1 MTTIDVKVEGLAH
14 LRDVLIDKIP
24 AQAREKV
31 VVSALRRSF
40 KPMVVAAKQN
50 AARADNPHSLALSE
64 SIKLWKVSRRK
75 KKKKS
80 DTFATVEIG
89 PRRSDKRAL
98 ARLFTF
104 HNRKTITPDQ
114 LRLGIRHGHLVEYG
128 VPSRGIP
135 AQPFLR
141 PAADSKAAAGIS
153 AFRKELG
160 RAIDKQARRLAKRQ
174 LKGAL

>member
-1 MTTIDVKVEGLAH
+1 MTVLDVKVEGLAH

-40 KPMVVAAKQN
+40 KPMVVAAKVK
-50 AARADNPHSLALSE
+50 AVKTSGALAE
-64 SIKLWKVSRRK
+64 SIKLWKVSKRK
-75 KKKKS
+75 KKVKS

-89 PRRSDKRAL
+89 PRRSDKKAL
-98 ARLFTF
+98 GRYLAEYRE
-104 HNRKTITPDQ
+104 TITPKD
-114 LRLGIRHGHLVEYG
+114 LKLGIRHGHLVEYG